1 MLSNLELYGPELALT
16 EAETALLRHIYHAR
30 IRLFVVVY
38 ILLLLIGLQSAMPI
52 KGSSPVWKKENGY
65 RHERGQK
72 ETGTAGRQL
81 YKITVPLL
89 ELLVTC
95 TGILVYCRRIAPLR
109 KDIRNG
115 FKETVYYTV
124 TQKQYFEHTGQYFI
138 GLNHPDYLFHEVGAA
153 MWQGTDVGDPFA
165 VYRAPASRYVFNPR
179 GKYTIM

>member
-16 EAETALLRHIYHAR
+16 EAETALLRHIYHVR
-30 IRLFVVVY
+30 IRLFVAVY
-38 ILLLLIGLQSAMPI
+38 IVLLVIGLKSALSI
-52 KGSSPVWKKENGY
+52 NGSAPMWQKENAY
-65 RHERGQK
+65 RYEHIQK
-72 ETGTAGRQL
+72 ETGLTRRQV
-81 YKITVPLL
+81 YRITIPLM
-89 ELLVTC
+89 ELLVTG

-138 GLNHPDYLFHEVGAA
+138 GLNHPDYLFHEVSAA
-153 MWQGTDVGDPFA
+153 LWHGTDIGDPFA